1 MKKTAYSMIALL
13 VLVGSMA
20 VAAQAQTAGRAQVR
34 VSIPFQFH
42 VGNATLPAGDYLVRQ
57 LNSDSNAATLQISR
71 KDGGANTI
79 INMIGAV
86 GDAQATTKLMFRRY
100 GNQYYF
106 GEVWVNGE
114 SAGLQAPKSKAERA
128 TQKELAALNVAMET
142 VALRVR

>member
-1 MKKTAYSMIALL
+1 MKKTAYTMIALL

-20 VAAQAQTAGRAQVR
+20 VAAQAQTAGRAQMR

-42 VGNATLPAGDYLVRQ
+42 VGDKTLPDGDYLVQQ
-57 LNSDSNAATLQISR
+57 LNPTSGAMTMQISR

-79 INMIGAV
+79 INMIGAS
-86 GDAQATTKLMFRRY
+86 GDTQSMTKLVFRRY

-106 GEVWVNGE
+106 AEVWIDGE
-114 SAGLQAPKSKAERA
+114 KDGLQAPKSKAERA
-128 TQKELAALNVAMET
+128 TQKELAALNVKMET

>member
-1 MKKTAYSMIALL
+1 MKKTAYTMIALL
-13 VLVGSMA
+13 VLIGSMA

-57 LNSDSNAATLQISR
+57 LNTDSSAATMQISR

-79 INMIGAV
+79 INMIGTI
-86 GDAQATTKLMFRRY
+86 GDAQALTKLTFRRY

-106 GEVWVNGE
+106 GEVWMDGE
-114 SAGLQAPKSKAERA
+114 SAGMQAPKSKSERA

-142 VALRVR
+142 VALRLR